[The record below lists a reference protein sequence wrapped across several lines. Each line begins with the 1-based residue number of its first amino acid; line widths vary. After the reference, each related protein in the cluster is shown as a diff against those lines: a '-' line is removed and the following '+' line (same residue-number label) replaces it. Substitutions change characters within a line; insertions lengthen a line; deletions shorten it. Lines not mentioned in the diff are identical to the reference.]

1 LFVEQKSPVLAARD
15 KEDEEAT
22 TKTTR
27 SARAKNPRLPHQK
40 HEGDTSLSPV
50 NNMGETADSGLEK
63 SRDLAKFQ
71 QVELVM
77 SSGEVKIVPLRILAI
92 GECAVID
99 WVNLT
104 FHEDTLCKTAN
115 KQFISDNEFI
125 LEASRLCENIF
136 GFGITGDN
144 QKIMNFYKNSWV
156 LGDKFGF
163 VCFGGQRR
171 TMMFVLN
178 GTGCLNA
185 KMGWERRLNIFLNTV
200 AVRPTLT
207 RVDLAHDDFEGK
219 YITVDWAEAQ
229 WHERTLSCGARDPN
243 IERRGNWHRPSGKGR
258 TLYIGCRDS
267 GKFTR
272 FYEKGKKEGD
282 KESSWCR
289 AEVELK
295 SSDRVIPF
303 DILLTPSDYF
313 LGAYPCFAFL
323 KTELTTPQ
331 RIKVKEKEAK
341 IAYHRSIEIVKN
353 QAGKYITFLRR
364 FFQDDD
370 LLLSKISHSD
380 PTVVPKRLE
389 NPLKSIE
396 TCTQFLHDF
405 PYLKLSPEVVL
416 AKPLFGLDWVIE
428 KGKPTLKGEQWAM
441 A

>member
-1 LFVEQKSPVLAARD
+1 MIPHSPHVHSLIPSPALPFGLSRREPQHEQVWVEYFSLTSSNHTPASSHLYLSRVLNAVQPASNTDFAWCVIRFFQ
-15 KEDEEAT
+15 
-22 TKTTR
+22 
-27 SARAKNPRLPHQK
+27 H
-40 HEGDTSLSPV
+40 TS
-50 NNMGETADSGLEK
+50 
-63 SRDLAKFQ
+63 
-71 QVELVM
+71 
-77 SSGEVKIVPLRILAI
+77 
-92 GECAVID
+92 
-99 WVNLT
+99 
-104 FHEDTLCKTAN
+104 
-115 KQFISDNEFI
+115 EFI
-125 LEASRLCENIF
+125 LEASRLCEKIF

-303 DILLTPSDYF
+303 DILLTPF
-313 LGAYPCFAFL
+313 MA
-323 KTELTTPQ
+323 
-331 RIKVKEKEAK
+331 
-341 IAYHRSIEIVKN
+341 IES
-353 QAGKYITFLRR
+353 G
-364 FFQDDD
+364 
-370 LLLSKISHSD
+370 
-380 PTVVPKRLE
+380 
-389 NPLKSIE
+389 
-396 TCTQFLHDF
+396 
-405 PYLKLSPEVVL
+405 
-416 AKPLFGLDWVIE
+416 
-428 KGKPTLKGEQWAM
+428 
-441 A
+441 